1 MMNSNHTKDLDISLL
16 MAPRS
21 VALVGATDHLTS
33 FGGRVYQQ
41 MTGFGFSGRIYPVNP
56 RLKEIRGAKCYA
68 SIKDLPETP
77 DHVGLVVSSERAF
90 DVLADCAAM
99 GVKFATVF
107 SGGFAESGTAE
118 GRERQQ
124 RLIDFGKTSGM
135 RFMGPNCNGVINFV
149 DGFAMTSSA
158 AIKGPRAAPGDIGV
172 VSHSGGLGQINVM
185 WRAQEIGLG
194 ISYEASC
201 GNEADIDTLDFARF
215 MVRSEITNVVLL
227 AIEAIKDGEKFR
239 RLAHEAAELEKPL
252 VVLKIGATDAG
263 SRAAASHTGAIAGD
277 NDILNAVVKQYG
289 LIRVN
294 ECNELYET
302 AIFLRKRRWPKDR
315 GLAAVAPTG
324 GNIVNMA
331 DAGAKFD
338 LLWKPF
344 APATQAALD
353 KLMPGY
359 GKAGNPTDLTSA
371 ATGNQE
377 FYRDALNTIA
387 ADPGVDVLIP
397 IIPSLAK
404 GDVQR
409 NAEMVRDCEKLAALL
424 WVGGC
429 TDDRSFGAKDLVRA
443 GFTVYR
449 DAMPCARAIRAAFDF
464 GEHIRAKKSGAL
476 TPVRPAGTD
485 QVAAMAGLEVLG
497 EKMTEREAKQLLAHY
512 GLPVTQEALARTAAE
527 AVAFAEKIGGKVAL
541 KIDSPD
547 IAHKTEAGGVR
558 LSLAGG
564 AAIAEGFDAIMDSAK
579 HYAPQARINGV
590 LVQEMARPGV
600 ELMLGV
606 IRDPVFGPIVVAGLG
621 GIYVEVLKDIAYRA
635 APVTPRQA
643 GEMLNEL
650 RGVKLLDGV
659 RGMAARDRAAVVD
672 AIVRLSWFAHDFK
685 DAIAEMD
692 INPLMVYQ
700 QGAGAR
706 VLDALIVRAAV
717 SG

>member
-359 GKAGNPTDLTSA
+359 GKVGNPTDLTSA

-429 TDDRSFGAKDLVRA
+429 TDDRAFSAKDLVRA

-558 LSLAGG
+558 LSLEGG
-564 AAIAEGFDAIMDSAK
+564 AAIAEEFDAIMESAK